1 MISGI
6 KLPSKPYMKGVTFD
20 EVIADL
26 DLLKERL
33 PEDSYVSLSGVTI
46 KKKTYLGEKYVT
58 SLIDYSEVDMT
69 NYFALTDLYQTIS
82 KALPEFITSFP
93 YSETVLLVSFPNF
106 GYPVGQVYERLI
118 DEIQRLTAFLIKN
131 FGIENKT
138 KIVEL
143 IKDYV
148 GLCVDY

>member
-6 KLPSKPYMKGVTFD
+6 KLPIKPYMKGVTFD

-33 PEDSYVSLSGVTI
+33 PEDSYVSLSGVTV
-46 KKKTYLGEKYVT
+46 KKRTYTGEKYIT

-69 NYFALTDLYQTIS
+69 NYLALTDLYKTIS
-82 KALPEFITSFP
+82 AAVPEFLVSFP
-93 YSETVLLVSFPNF
+93 YSETVLLVSIPNF
-106 GYPVGQVYERLI
+106 VYPVGQVFERLI
-118 DEIQRLTAFLIKN
+118 DEIQRLTAFLIKT
-131 FGIENKT
+131 FGLENKE

-143 IKDYV
+143 LKDYIT
-148 GLCVDY
+148 LCVDY